1 MKKRY
6 QLWHPIRGGEDQV
19 QIRVKLFGMM
29 RDRFGDRSEL
39 VLELQPGATLMD
51 ARRELGIEEEGYLV
65 TIVNGRYV
73 PMEHELKDGDEIALF
88 PP

>member
-1 MKKRY
+1 M
-6 QLWHPIRGGEDQV
+6 LP
-19 QIRVKLFGMM
+19 F
-29 RDRFGDRSEL
+29 
-39 VLELQPGATLMD
+39 MD

-88 PP
+88 PPVSGGWAPEKG

>member
-1 MKKRY
+1 
-6 QLWHPIRGGEDQV
+6 
-19 QIRVKLFGMM
+19 
-29 RDRFGDRSEL
+29 
-39 VLELQPGATLMD
+39 MD

-88 PP
+88 PPVSGGGGQEGGIWVVSKVQVGREQYGC